1 MIKQQIIRS
10 LEFVRNPQRQLAA
23 VVLIIMYC
31 FGLVTWQYQKTHF
44 SDPVQPV
51 LEVHPRVYQLATHIT
66 VGMHIN
72 NFPEFSFRRNTFTLD
87 ALVWFSFPV
96 GTEALHT
103 IEQFSFQNGT
113 IKSRS
118 LPTIKIVDDIVTV
131 SFQTIVNFKAHLDYT
146 YFPMSDHRLNIVLE
160 NRAVTPNEMCFLSS
174 KDNFALADEKI
185 LTSTWRPQRK
195 VVEAGYIK
203 ALLSDSDTSLE
214 TNYPC
219 VAFTLEFAN
228 SSIRDLVSLY
238 FPLFILFFLGFFS
251 LMIDI
256 RKDALRTT
264 VLVTSMP
271 SLALFRLVIDQ
282 ITPPASNITRIDL
295 LYYTLVCLALM
306 LVLFQVYSLLV
317 LRKANNGKKEESEE
331 KRIRFLELL
340 NSTLFLVVSTAL
352 VGMISYIH
360 FF

>member
-1 MIKQQIIRS
+1 MIARHTIRF
-10 LEFVRNPQRQLAA
+10 LEFVRNPQRQLAMVIA
-23 VVLIIMYC
+23 IIIYC
-31 FGLVTWQYQKTHF
+31 FTVVTWQYNKTHF
-44 SDPVQPV
+44 ADPVQPV
-51 LEVHPRVYQLATHIT
+51 LAVHPRVFQLASHIT

-72 NFPEFSFRRNTFTLD
+72 NFPEFSFRKNEFTLD

-96 GTEALHT
+96 GTESLQT
-103 IEQFSFQNGT
+103 IKQFSFQNG
-113 IKSRS
+113 KVVRRS
-118 LPTIKIVDDIVTV
+118 LPTIKIVDDLVTV
-131 SFQTIVNFKAHLDYT
+131 SFQTIVDFKAHLDYT

-160 NRAVTPNEMCFLSS
+160 NRSVTPNELCFVSS

-185 LTSTWRPQRK
+185 LTSTWRPQKK
-195 VVEAGYIK
+195 VVESGYIK
-203 ALLSDSDTSLE
+203 ALLSESDSSLE

-228 SSIRDLVSLY
+228 SSVRDLISLY

-317 LRKANNGKKEESEE
+317 LRKANRGQREQSEE
-331 KRIRFLELL
+331 KRIYSLELL
-340 NSTLFLVVSTAL
+340 NSTLFLIISIAL

-360 FF
+360 VF

>member
-1 MIKQQIIRS
+1 MVAQHVRQF
-10 LEFVRNPQRQLAA
+10 LEFVRNPQRQLFIVIA
-23 VVLIIMYC
+23 IITYC
-31 FGLVTWQYQKTHF
+31 FLVVTWQYRTVEYT
-44 SDPVQPV
+44 DPVQPV
-51 LEVHPRVYQLATHIT
+51 LEVHPRVFNLASQVQ

-72 NFPEFSFRRNTFTLD
+72 NFPEFSFRENAFTID

-96 GTEALHT
+96 GTESLHT
-103 IEQFSFQNGT
+103 LKKFSFQNGR
-113 IKSRS
+113 IIRRS
-118 LPTIKIVDDIVTV
+118 LPTIKIINNQVTV
-131 SFQTIVNFKAHLDYT
+131 SFQTIVKLKAHLDYT
-146 YFPMSDHRLNIVLE
+146 NFPMSDHRLNIVLE
-160 NRAVTPNEMCFLSS
+160 NRNVTPNELCFTSS
-174 KDNFALADEKI
+174 PDNFAIADEKM
-185 LTSTWRPQRK
+185 LTSSWRPGDK
-195 VVEAGYIK
+195 TVEAGYIK
-203 ALLSDSDTSLE
+203 ALLSTQDTSLE

-228 SSIRDLVSLY
+228 TSIRDLISLY

-251 LMIDI
+251 LLIDI
-256 RKDALRTT
+256 RKDTLRTT

-317 LRKANNGKKEESEE
+317 LRKANNGTREPSEE
-331 KRIRFLELL
+331 KRIRYLELL
-340 NSTLFLVVSTAL
+340 NSSLFLIISAAL

-360 FF
+360 VL